1 MPLSSPKRRISDTEN
16 KLRVLYCLDAL
27 GMATQEQLWPFV
39 AQLELMEYVPFC
51 LFLDELRS
59 DGAVAAASHALEGA
73 LYLTAQGHK
82 QLELFQGKL
91 VHADRE
97 RIRRAA
103 PEYAARMSERRQAQA
118 VYEGESGGWYR
129 AACTLRE
136 DDVPTLLLRITSPD
150 SRLADRAVK
159 GFRSCAAHLLTLLYT
174 LPFEPFAGEVPSAL
188 SQEEALRTVQPGHPV
203 LCDFGGRACAAVV
216 SVRGGETQYTLLLL
230 LPDERLAWGWALAA
244 DGSLLADQ
252 LTALIEAR
260 AEDA

>member
-1 MPLSSPKRRISDTEN
+1 MPLSSPKRKISDTEN
-16 KLRVLYCLDAL
+16 KLRVLDCLDAL

-73 LYLTAQGHK
+73 LYLTAQGHR
-82 QLELFQGKL
+82 QLDLFLGKL
-91 VHADRE
+91 VHADKE
-97 RIRRAA
+97 RIRREA
-103 PEYAARMSERRQAQA
+103 PEYAARMSERRQTQA
-118 VYEGESGGWYR
+118 VYEGEQDGMYR
-129 AACTLRE
+129 AACTMRE

-174 LPFEPFAGEVPSAL
+174 LPFEPFAGDMPAAL
-188 SQEEALRTVQPGHPV
+188 PQEDALRAVQPGKPV

-216 SVRGGETQYTLLLL
+216 CVRNGETQYTLLLL

-244 DGSLLADQ
+244 DESQLAGRI
-252 LTALIEAR
+252 TALLEAR
-260 AEDA
+260 AEEA